1 MGLREKQIEC
11 TLLEYQQ
18 LYQRC
23 WNDGP
28 NSRPDIEERKN
39 SRNNLCDG
47 GRNKPNLFAVDGK
60 FISKEENTFLSLNDS
75 IFEGLIIS
83 RRSSQI

>member
-1 MGLREKQIEC
+1 MLVVVNPHC
-11 TLLEYQQ
+11 TM
-18 LYQRC
+18 
-23 WNDGP
+23 NNVDF
-28 NSRPDIEERKN
+28 EE
-39 SRNNLCDG
+39 SHRNNLCDG